1 MDGDGSQVKWF
12 YRNDNSSGYMDGYIC
27 EWGTVSNV
35 FVNSIVV
42 PDLNTNGKV
51 ELASL
56 YVNFTNGK
64 HTVNINDSSTGKLLN
79 TLTFA
84 TSYTAPLGLVVV
96 NDLNNN
102 GVPEIAVLAGNIVSI
117 KDAKDNKVGL
127 ITFGTMISNTGVPTG
142 YKAKNISVSTDLNG
156 NGSSEISIMGVNGSG
171 KILTEIRDSA
181 TGQLLSSTALK

>member
-1 MDGDGSQVKWF
+1 LDGDGSQVKWF